1 MSSGYLLSSF
11 ITILALIFLL
21 GFAIGRR
28 SKKQKAK
35 KTYSKQPTYR
45 EKYGPLGSDPYNK
58 RNGYSSSNNGLSH
71 GVSSYST
78 PAQDALIDQMKAEGL
93 LSEFEKDL
101 LISNRSFCFASS
113 IIDEHMEEHKRIVAA
128 RKREEEEK
136 AKNKKTW
143 LDLDELEGNAFWYPV
158 EQKKYLFTR
167 REVEF
172 YRLLKKSCSKKGFS
186 VCPKVRIA
194 DIFNV
199 TSDDKEEKALWFRTI
214 AQLHVDFLV
223 LDKYDKMYFAIEL
236 DDASH
241 NTEKAKRK
249 DWFKDQLFRC
259 DPVLLVRID
268 EIPDEAKM
276 DVLVDRCAEVAN
288 ERREHYAKLFD
299 KWKSFF

>member
-35 KTYSKQPTYR
+35 KTYSKQPAYR
-45 EKYGPLGSDPYNK
+45 EKYRPLGSDPYNK

-93 LSEFEKDL
+93 LSEFEKGL
-101 LISNRSFCFASS
+101 LISNRSFRFASS
-113 IIDEHMEEHKRIVAA
+113 IIDEHMEEHKQIVAA

-158 EQKKYLFTR
+158 EQKKYLFT
-167 REVEF
+167 
-172 YRLLKKSCSKKGFS
+172 
-186 VCPKVRIA
+186 
-194 DIFNV
+194 
-199 TSDDKEEKALWFRTI
+199 
-214 AQLHVDFLV
+214 
-223 LDKYDKMYFAIEL
+223 
-236 DDASH
+236 
-241 NTEKAKRK
+241 
-249 DWFKDQLFRC
+249 
-259 DPVLLVRID
+259 
-268 EIPDEAKM
+268 
-276 DVLVDRCAEVAN
+276 
-288 ERREHYAKLFD
+288 
-299 KWKSFF
+299 

>member
-1 MSSGYLLSSF
+1 M
-11 ITILALIFLL
+11 
-21 GFAIGRR
+21 
-28 SKKQKAK
+28 
-35 KTYSKQPTYR
+35 
-45 EKYGPLGSDPYNK
+45 
-58 RNGYSSSNNGLSH
+58 
-71 GVSSYST
+71 
-78 PAQDALIDQMKAEGL
+78 
-93 LSEFEKDL
+93 
-101 LISNRSFCFASS
+101 
-113 IIDEHMEEHKRIVAA
+113 
-128 RKREEEEK
+128 
-136 AKNKKTW
+136 
-143 LDLDELEGNAFWYPV
+143 
-158 EQKKYLFTR
+158 
-167 REVEF
+167 EF

-276 DVLVDRCAEVAN
+276 DVLVDRCAEVAD

>member
-1 MSSGYLLSSF
+1 M
-11 ITILALIFLL
+11 
-21 GFAIGRR
+21 
-28 SKKQKAK
+28 
-35 KTYSKQPTYR
+35 
-45 EKYGPLGSDPYNK
+45 GSDPYNK

-93 LSEFEKDL
+93 LSEFEKGL
-101 LISNRSFCFASS
+101 LISNRSFRFASS
-113 IIDEHMEEHKRIVAA
+113 IIDEHMEEHKQIVAA

-223 LDKYDKMYFAIEL
+223 LDKYDKSQTSTAGRMSTRRCCTGWRQNLRRRCCCSAPNDFHGDKEVMT
-236 DDASH
+236 DGV
-241 NTEKAKRK
+241 EK
-249 DWFKDQLFRC
+249 
-259 DPVLLVRID
+259 
-268 EIPDEAKM
+268 
-276 DVLVDRCAEVAN
+276 
-288 ERREHYAKLFD
+288 
-299 KWKSFF
+299 